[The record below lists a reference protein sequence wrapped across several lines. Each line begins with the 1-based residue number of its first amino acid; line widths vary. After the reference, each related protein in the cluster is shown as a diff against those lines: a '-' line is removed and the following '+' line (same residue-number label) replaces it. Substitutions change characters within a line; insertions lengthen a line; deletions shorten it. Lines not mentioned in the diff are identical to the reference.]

1 MQGQVMPERSAIAPV
16 YAGIDVCKDWLDV
29 YLHPIGQS
37 LRVANTRDGILRLKR
52 MLAQHRVVRVVMEA
66 TGKYHRQAHRTLHAG
81 GFATAIVNPLRA
93 RLFAEAIG
101 ALAKTDRLD
110 ARTLGLLAES
120 LTPCATPP
128 APERLEELQ
137 ELVRARAAAVADR
150 TALTNQMG
158 QAQTAFLKC
167 ELRRRLAATARA
179 IHRLEDEIKR
189 RIAREPGLARRCEIV
204 SSIAGAGFV
213 TAVTIAV
220 ELDEIG
226 TCSGKAAAM
235 LAGLAPI
242 AHDSGEKSG
251 QRHIRS
257 GRAAVRTGLYMAAV
271 AAARCNP
278 DLKAFY
284 KRLRARGKA
293 FKVAITA
300 VMRKLLVLANTLITQ
315 DRLWTP
321 IHA

>member
-1 MQGQVMPERSAIAPV
+1 
-16 YAGIDVCKDWLDV
+16 
-29 YLHPIGQS
+29 
-37 LRVANTRDGILRLKR
+37 
-52 MLAQHRVVRVVMEA
+52 MLSIEQ
-66 TGKYHRQAHRTLHAG
+66 
-81 GFATAIVNPLRA
+81 
-93 RLFAEAIG
+93 
-101 ALAKTDRLD
+101 LAKTSRV
-110 ARTLGLLAES
+110 AIWS
-120 LTPCATPP
+120 L
-128 APERLEELQ
+128 
-137 ELVRARAAAVADR
+137 AVAGVM
-150 TALTNQMG
+150 TGVALIGLAYSDYRDSLADAVVHEQDIKMTELRGLILQ
-158 QAQTAFLKC
+158 
-167 ELRRRLAATARA
+167 LRRRLAATARA

-251 QRHIRS
+251 QRHIRG

>member
-1 MQGQVMPERSAIAPV
+1 MQGQVLPERSTIIPV

-29 YLHPIGQS
+29 YLHPIGQA
-37 LRVANTRDGILRLKR
+37 LRAANNREGILRLKR
-52 MLAQHRVVRVVMEA
+52 RLAQHSVVRIVMEA
-66 TGKYHRQAHRTLHAG
+66 TGKYHRQAHRTLHAS

-110 ARTLGLLAES
+110 ARALALLAES
-120 LTPCATPP
+120 LEPSATPP
-128 APERLEELQ
+128 TPERLEELQ
-137 ELVRARAAAVADR
+137 ELVRARAAGVADR
-150 TALTNQMG
+150 TALINQLG
-158 QAQTAFLKC
+158 QAQTAFLKA
-167 ELRRRLAATARA
+167 ELRRRCAAIARA
-179 IHRLEDEIKR
+179 IIRLDTEIKR

-235 LAGLAPI
+235 LAGLAPV

-251 QRHIRS
+251 QRHIRG
-257 GRAAVRTGLYMAAV
+257 GRAVVRTGLYMAAV

-284 KRLRARGKA
+284 KRLRARGKP

-321 IHA
+321 VYA

>member
-1 MQGQVMPERSAIAPV
+1 MQGQVLPERSTMAPV

-52 MLAQHRVVRVVMEA
+52 RIAQHSVIRIVMEA
-66 TGKYHRQAHRTLHAG
+66 TGKYHRLAHRTLHAG
-81 GFATAIVNPLRA
+81 GFAVAIVNPLRA

-110 ARTLGLLAES
+110 ARTLALLAAS
-120 LTPCATPP
+120 LTPCASPP
-128 APERLEELQ
+128 APKMLEELQ
-137 ELVRARAAAVADR
+137 ELVRARAAAIADR
-150 TALTNQMG
+150 TALTNQIG

-167 ELRRRLAATARA
+167 ELRRRCAATARA
-179 IHRLEDEIKR
+179 INRLDAEIKR
-189 RIAREPGLARRCEIV
+189 RIAAVPILARRCEII

-213 TAVTIAV
+213 AAVTIAV

-235 LAGLAPI
+235 LAGLAPV

-251 QRHIRS
+251 QRHIRG
-257 GRAAVRTGLYMAAV
+257 GRAAVRTGLYMAALT
-271 AAARCNP
+271 AARCNP

-284 KRLRARGKA
+284 KRLRAKGKA

-315 DRLWTP
+315 DRLWTH

>member
-1 MQGQVMPERSAIAPV
+1 MQGQVLPERSTIIPV

-37 LRVANTRDGILRLKR
+37 VRVANTSDGILRLKR
-52 MLAQHRVVRVVMEA
+52 MLVQYSVVRVVMEA
-66 TGKYHRQAHRTLHAG
+66 TGKYHRLAHRMLHAG
-81 GFATAIVNPLRA
+81 GFAVAIVNPRRA

-110 ARTLGLLAES
+110 ARTLALLAES
-120 LTPCATPP
+120 LEPSATPP
-128 APERLEELQ
+128 APKTLEELQ
-137 ELVRARAAAVADR
+137 ELVRARATAIADR
-150 TALTNQMG
+150 TALTNQLG

-167 ELRRRLAATARA
+167 ELRRRCATIARA
-179 IHRLEDEIKR
+179 IIRLDAEIKR

-251 QRHIRS
+251 QRHIRG
-257 GRAAVRTGLYMAAV
+257 GRAAIRTGLYMAAV

-284 KRLRARGKA
+284 KRLRARGKP